1 MVRDALRLPPLL
13 DSIVMRTRIV
23 ILSPSTALGA
33 GSATNGYPRKRVLLL
48 ASLVLIAAA
57 CSGPKV
63 SKQKATAIIE
73 AAPSFKS
80 VKLVYLPRVIAIPA
94 DGIVSST
101 ATREGEALN
110 IIQIAS
116 VDPVVAVLRA
126 RDQVTIE
133 DFVSAV
139 PGSIVIPSK
148 TTADTTAADSGK
160 SPNDSTKSPPDSTK
174 PRNDSTKRHV
184 AAPPPR
190 LDESHTSPPPAPP
203 LAQAWT
209 HMLRVT
215 PRPQTMQSAELA
227 ADDGDDNPESP
238 RVAYTT
244 KPIGRTPG
252 WTLAVG
258 LREFMRILE
267 VTDYTPRH
275 GEPPGEVRIDFL
287 WRWRATKPGAPFDTE
302 SAEFQSLPPE
312 VQQAALT
319 GAVTINSNPH
329 WSRATLARE
338 GTGWKVTSVDWG
350 YGDDKPHDRW

>member
-139 PGSIVIPSK
+139 PSSVMVPPK
-148 TTADTTAADSGK
+148 PAEDTTAKSDSTA
-160 SPNDSTKSPPDSTK
+160 SPNDSTKKAAPDT
-174 PRNDSTKRHV
+174 TKRI
-184 AAPPPR
+184 AKPSNP
-190 LDESHTSPPPAPP
+190 LDEPHTSPPPAPP
-203 LAQAWT
+203 LAQAWIHT
-209 HMLRVT
+209 LRVT
-215 PRPQTMQSAELA
+215 PRAQLETSELA
-227 ADDGDDNPESP
+227 PDDGDDNPEAP
-238 RVAYTT
+238 RVAYSTHS
-244 KPIGRTPG
+244 IARTPG
-252 WTLAVG
+252 WTLAIG
-258 LREFMRILE
+258 ARELVKVLE
-267 VTDYTPRH
+267 VSDYTPTR
-275 GEPPGEVRIDFL
+275 GQPAGQAQVDFL
-287 WRWRATKPGAPFDTE
+287 WHWRSTHPGQLFDTE
-302 SAEFQSLPPE
+302 AAQFKCLAKDG
-312 VQQAALT
+312 QA
-319 GAVTINSNPH
+319 
-329 WSRATLARE
+329 
-338 GTGWKVTSVDWG
+338 D
-350 YGDDKPHDRW
+350 